1 MRWGGLIKDNTNYN
15 SISLRM
21 LAQIHDKQ
29 IILTPG
35 LLQFIKS

>member
-1 MRWGGLIKDNTNYN
+1 MGWGGLIKDNRYYN

-21 LAQIHDKQ
+21 LAQIHEKQ

-35 LLQFIKS
+35 SLQFTKS